1 MSGSGEAASVA
12 PPAGSAAALDEVLV
26 PELVSLKTCVPIA
39 AQRVPRLSRSE
50 RGDARC
56 HSLTRGS
63 LAVVSRSFGSASILA
78 LACTNRTYA
87 VGLKLDVQRATALF
101 VVRPLRFV
109 AHEVVA
115 EDYFRGRIHFYL
127 LAWTGGRPCRS
138 SPTSRRRI

>member
-1 MSGSGEAASVA
+1 M
-12 PPAGSAAALDEVLV
+12 
-26 PELVSLKTCVPIA
+26 PIA

-127 LAWTGGRPCRS
+127 LAWTSMSEFSDIEASHMIMHTGLETHRNRD
-138 SPTSRRRI
+138 RDV